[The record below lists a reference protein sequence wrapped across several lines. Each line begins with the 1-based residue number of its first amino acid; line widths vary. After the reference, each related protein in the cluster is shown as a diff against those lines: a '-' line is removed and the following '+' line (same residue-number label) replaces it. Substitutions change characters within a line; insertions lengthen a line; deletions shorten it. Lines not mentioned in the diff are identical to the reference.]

1 MSTGCRARQLMSL
14 NVKLCL
20 YKLNWITHRFQ
31 VLKEQKNF
39 SIFLYFILC
48 IYIPLI
54 RICIYTFIQ
63 FSHFVEMFKNWVWFR
78 LCSRSKKWFSRFYNL
93 TATAFYFDFYEKY
106 KLFPEYFKR
115 YSLYLQYKNSP
126 EKHFSERN
134 SVEHLKWN
142 IQKIWER
149 N

>member
-31 VLKEQKNF
+31 VLNNRKT
-39 SIFLYFILC
+39 FLYFFISFYVFIFLWSGFAYIL
-48 IYIPLI
+48 
-54 RICIYTFIQ
+54 IQ

-142 IQKIWER
+142 IEKIWER